1 MPIGIALAVTA
12 ALAAAVAAWSAAM
25 FRSGKRLKA

>member
-1 MPIGIALAVTA
+1 VTA
-12 ALAAAVAAWSAAM
+12 ALAAGVVAWSASM